1 MGGES
6 RFADLKLE
14 HSMESFEWDEEK
26 NQENKSKHGVSF
38 EEAQY
43 AFEDPYSLIIEDKF
57 HSAEEERWFCVG
69 KIKTGIVTV
78 RFTYRGETIRIYG
91 AGYWR
96 KMRNLYAE
104 QKGAL

>member
-1 MGGES
+1 M
-6 RFADLKLE
+6 D
-14 HSMESFEWDEEK
+14 SFEWDEDK
-26 NQENKSKHGVSF
+26 NQENQSKHSVSF

-43 AFEDPYSLIIEDKF
+43 AFEDPYSLILKDEF
-57 HSAEEERWFCVG
+57 HSDEEERWFCVG

-78 RFTYRGETIRIYG
+78 RFTYRGEKIRIYG

-96 KMRNLYAE
+96 KMRSLYAE